1 MEGIHVIDLFV
12 SDHFFKTTA
21 LSIIVL
27 NKERKIIKINPSFKK
42 MTGYSEAELIG
53 YEMEKYDSLIKEGVK
68 KENIWKE
75 VQKKGIWE
83 GEYWTK
89 RKNDEPILIRA
100 TVIQNM
106 DNGKNGR
113 KSEIEHIFL
122 MKDVTEEES
131 KKRLGTD
138 YQTEDY
144 ITGFP
149 NKHAFEEAIQ
159 HALDQTARRRTALLF
174 VSADLLNFL
183 HIYKSYG
190 YENAEV
196 LLGEVAIRLR
206 ENLDERITISRIH
219 SDNFTFFFPNTMDI
233 TTIMKK
239 LESIRQ
245 SFETK
250 PFLIG
255 EDEVYITIN
264 MGISVYPK
272 DADNV
277 RDLFRLANV
286 ALQKA
291 EQEGGN
297 NIMLYKPELMSQDR
311 EKIKLETDLR
321 KAIENKEFELYYQPQ
336 IEVATNDLVGVEA
349 LIRWNHPKMGMV
361 SPIKFIPLAEET
373 GLIKPI
379 EEWVLKQACS
389 QNKKWQEKNYKPI
402 TMSVN
407 MSSRRFNSSEIVQK
421 VKDVLMD
428 TKLEP
433 KYLELEITESQ
444 LMYDAEQEIQ
454 TLNSL
459 RSLGIKL
466 SIDDFG
472 TGYSSLSYL
481 AKFPIDYIK
490 IDRSFIKDLEDNAL
504 NETIVSAIISLAQRL
519 GLQVVAEG
527 VEKSEQLEFLR
538 GEKCEKYQGYYFSPP
553 VPAHKLEEMLEKK
566 K

>member
-1 MEGIHVIDLFV
+1 LEGIHVIDLFV

-428 TKLEP
+428 TELEP

-553 VPAHKLEEMLEKK
+553 VPAHKLEEILEKK

>member
-428 TKLEP
+428 TELEP

>member
-1 MEGIHVIDLFV
+1 MIDLFV

-53 YEMEKYDSLIKEGVK
+53 YEMEKYDSLIKEGVR
-68 KENIWKE
+68 KENIWNE

-100 TVIQNM
+100 TVIKNI

-113 KSEIEHIFL
+113 KSDIEHIFL

-190 YENAEV
+190 YENAEL
-196 LLGEVAIRLR
+196 LLGEVGIRLR
-206 ENLDERITISRIH
+206 EYLDERITISRIH

-233 TTIMKK
+233 ATIMKK

-255 EDEVYITIN
+255 DDEVYITIN

-297 NIMLYKPELMSQDR
+297 NIMLYTPELMSQDR

-321 KAIENKEFELYYQPQ
+321 KAIENQEFELYYQPQ
-336 IEVATNDLVGVEA
+336 IDVATNDLVGVEA

-389 QNKKWQEKNYKPI
+389 QNKKWQVKNYKPI

-421 VKDVLMD
+421 VKDVLMSTD
-428 TKLEP
+428 LEP
-433 KYLELEITESQ
+433 QYLELEITESQ

-454 TLNSL
+454 TLKSL
-459 RSLGIKL
+459 RALGIKL

-504 NETIVSAIISLAQRL
+504 NETIVSVIISLAKRL

-553 VPAHKLEEMLEKK
+553 VPAHKLEDMLEMKK
-566 K
+566 

>member
-1 MEGIHVIDLFV
+1 LEGIHVIDLFV

-428 TKLEP
+428 TELEP

>member
-1 MEGIHVIDLFV
+1 MIDLFV

-428 TKLEP
+428 TELEP

>member
-1 MEGIHVIDLFV
+1 VIDLFV

-428 TKLEP
+428 TELEP

>member
-1 MEGIHVIDLFV
+1 
-12 SDHFFKTTA
+12 
-21 LSIIVL
+21 
-27 NKERKIIKINPSFKK
+27 
-42 MTGYSEAELIG
+42 
-53 YEMEKYDSLIKEGVK
+53 
-68 KENIWKE
+68 
-75 VQKKGIWE
+75 
-83 GEYWTK
+83 
-89 RKNDEPILIRA
+89 
-100 TVIQNM
+100 
-106 DNGKNGR
+106 
-113 KSEIEHIFL
+113 
-122 MKDVTEEES
+122 
-131 KKRLGTD
+131 
-138 YQTEDY
+138 
-144 ITGFP
+144 
-149 NKHAFEEAIQ
+149 
-159 HALDQTARRRTALLF
+159 
-174 VSADLLNFL
+174 
-183 HIYKSYG
+183 
-190 YENAEV
+190 
-196 LLGEVAIRLR
+196 
-206 ENLDERITISRIH
+206 
-219 SDNFTFFFPNTMDI
+219 
-233 TTIMKK
+233 
-239 LESIRQ
+239 
-245 SFETK
+245 
-250 PFLIG
+250 
-255 EDEVYITIN
+255 
-264 MGISVYPK
+264 
-272 DADNV
+272 
-277 RDLFRLANV
+277 
-286 ALQKA
+286 
-291 EQEGGN
+291 
-297 NIMLYKPELMSQDR
+297 
-311 EKIKLETDLR
+311 
-321 KAIENKEFELYYQPQ
+321 
-336 IEVATNDLVGVEA
+336 
-349 LIRWNHPKMGMV
+349 
-361 SPIKFIPLAEET
+361 
-373 GLIKPI
+373 
-379 EEWVLKQACS
+379 VLKQACS